1 VRRRALAVAER
12 LWSPRQLTSVE
23 AASARYHFMRC
34 VLDRRAVGVGINLI
48 VTIEKQ
54 ILNIIGNLV

>member
-1 VRRRALAVAER
+1 MAER